1 MLNHFPQN
9 VVHGC
14 KGIEKC
20 NICEQDKLAFDCL
33 FTTDVGMSIKKVE
46 GRRSVWTKTLHN
58 LLTATCTAKKPSK
71 FNIKHKYV

>member
-1 MLNHFPQN
+1 M
-9 VVHGC
+9 
-14 KGIEKC
+14 
-20 NICEQDKLAFDCL
+20 LAFDCL